1 MERSKRSRTK
11 AGSKASYLEAALQA
25 SQEAVLVLDAEARV
39 VWLNHA
45 LEELLAL
52 PHSDWAGQPLK
63 AVLRI
68 LDEETRQ
75 TEALESRLRDAEWLS
90 ALGQRALAVRHD
102 GREFPFE
109 LRCVPSH
116 EPEGWLLFVRDVFQ
130 TRLLAETVSFQ
141 RSHDA
146 LTGLLNRA
154 EFERV
159 LQGAVDDASTNRHSH
174 ALCYLDLDQFKVI
187 NNTCGH
193 FAGDEL
199 LRQITELIRLQL
211 RAGDTVARLGADEF
225 GILLWDVDQEV
236 ARTRAEELVRI
247 VHDDLFVWGNKVFSL
262 ASCAGLVLI
271 EQDCDNWAA
280 VLRHA
285 EIACNHAKQ
294 SGGNRVALYS
304 ADDRELT
311 RQTTEME
318 WVSTIVQALQTDR
331 FVLHGQPI
339 VPLADAGGVEHVE
352 ILLRM
357 VGPDG
362 RLIPPGAFLPAAE
375 RYNLSLMLDRWVVT
389 HTLEWL
395 AGHTDFTEQL
405 GLCAIN
411 LSGASVGQPAFLDF
425 LLGEIS
431 QSGIAPEKL
440 CFEITETAAVS
451 NLSMA
456 KNFISALKD
465 RGCRFALDDFGSG
478 MSSFAYLKNL
488 PVDFLKIDG
497 LFVRDIARERIDHAM
512 VKSINDIGH
521 VMSMKT
527 IAEFVENEATL
538 RSLRAM
544 GVDYGQGYG
553 IARPVP
559 LDELL
564 ASRGVSQE
572 SASMTRT
579 GPITPQR

>member
-174 ALCYLDLDQFKVI
+174 ALCYLDRDQFKVI

-193 FAGDEL
+193 VAGDEL

-357 VGPDG
+357 DAMITSMTPKE
-362 RLIPPGAFLPAAE
+362 RSKPELINAKRKIRIAKGSGTSVQEVNKLLKMHLEMQTAMKKIKKMGGLKGMMAMLGKGGMSGLGNALGGQDLGDMLGKAAPGGLQGLPGGAGGMPGLPGPPGFK
-375 RYNLSLMLDRWVVT
+375 
-389 HTLEWL
+389 
-395 AGHTDFTEQL
+395 F
-405 GLCAIN
+405 
-411 LSGASVGQPAFLDF
+411 
-425 LLGEIS
+425 
-431 QSGIAPEKL
+431 K
-440 CFEITETAAVS
+440 
-451 NLSMA
+451 
-456 KNFISALKD
+456 K
-465 RGCRFALDDFGSG
+465 
-478 MSSFAYLKNL
+478 
-488 PVDFLKIDG
+488 
-497 LFVRDIARERIDHAM
+497 
-512 VKSINDIGH
+512 
-521 VMSMKT
+521 
-527 IAEFVENEATL
+527 
-538 RSLRAM
+538 
-544 GVDYGQGYG
+544 
-553 IARPVP
+553 
-559 LDELL
+559 
-564 ASRGVSQE
+564 
-572 SASMTRT
+572 
-579 GPITPQR
+579 